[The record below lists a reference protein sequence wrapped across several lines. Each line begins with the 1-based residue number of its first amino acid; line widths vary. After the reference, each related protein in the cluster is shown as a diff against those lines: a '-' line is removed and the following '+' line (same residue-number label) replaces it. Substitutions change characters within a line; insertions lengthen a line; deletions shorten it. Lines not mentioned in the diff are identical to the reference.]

1 MLWVNGFIHFYF
13 RQQLQVGAHLNG
25 LCLFPTMVCWCLAFL
40 LNWSVI
46 HLSVR
51 LSLPVHPEHPEAL
64 TKHKVTKLIFF
75 LPQICPCASKKCKL
89 FTIFRLNK
97 EKTYV

>member
-13 RQQLQVGAHLNG
+13 RQQLQVVAHFNG
-25 LCLFPTMVCWCLAFL
+25 LCLFPTMVCWCFAFL
-40 LNWSVI
+40 LSLSVI

-64 TKHKVTKLIFF
+64 TKHKS
-75 LPQICPCASKKCKL
+75 QSH
-89 FTIFRLNK
+89 
-97 EKTYV
+97 